1 MSPASTCKEPS
12 AATAPVGSNDIDA
25 LNTPVFTPV
34 SVKTTVS
41 AVVSL
46 ALLTLTVTVSAAV
59 ADTLRSASETFTYSE
74 LPAA

>member
-12 AATAPVGSNDIDA
+12 AATAPVGSNNTDA

-46 ALLTLTVTVSAAV
+46 ALLTVTVTVSAAV
-59 ADTLRSASETFTYSE
+59 VDTLRSPSETLTLSVS
-74 LPAA
+74 P